1 MTTALE
7 PKVCSAPKTEPMKL
21 SIERSV
27 AGRRGIRF
35 PKAAKPASA
44 YLPERYLRK
53 NAPKLP
59 EMNEFETVRHYTNM
73 SRRNY
78 CLDTHFYPLGSCTMK
93 YNPRVTED
101 MAALPGFTSVHPYAP
116 EAAMQGT
123 LEFYYR
129 MEQLLCEITG
139 LGAFTLAPAAGAHGE
154 FTGILVAAAYHRSR
168 KDRARTEIV
177 VADSSHGTNPASAAM
192 GGFSVVTVKSKANG
206 RVDLDS
212 LKAALGPKTAMVMLT
227 VPNTVGL
234 FESEILEISKA
245 AHDAGALFYMDGANF
260 NAVMG
265 IAKPGQFGVDIMHLN
280 LHKSFSTPHGGGG
293 PGSGPVGVRQD
304 LEQFLPAPRVTC
316 VDGVYKLK
324 TSLPGSIGRVRAF
337 LGNVGV
343 VLKGYCYLR
352 MHDGKTLRT
361 IAENSI
367 VNANYVRVQL
377 KDLFP
382 CAYDEHCMHE
392 CVLTTVPEQMN
403 GIKTLDVAKRL
414 LDYGFYAPTIYFPLI
429 VHEALMI
436 EPTETETRETLD
448 AFVNVM
454 RVIAAEALA
463 NPDVVRNAPHSLPV
477 NRLDEVGAARNP
489 DVRWH

>member
-1 MTTALE
+1 MKDE
-7 PKVCSAPKTEPMKL
+7 MKL
-21 SIERSV
+21 SIERSA

-35 PKAAKPASA
+35 AKTEKPASA
-44 YLPERYLRK
+44 YLPEKFLRK
-53 NAPKLP
+53 TAPKLP
-59 EMNEFETVRHYTNM
+59 ELNEFETVRHFTNM

-93 YNPRVTED
+93 YNPRVNED
-101 MAALPGFTSVHPYAP
+101 MAAMAEFASVHPYAP
-116 EAAMQGT
+116 QAAMQGT

-129 MEQLLCEITG
+129 MEKLLCEITG
-139 LGAFTLAPAAGAHGE
+139 LDAFTLAPAAGAHGE
-154 FTGILVAAAYHRSR
+154 FTGILIAAAYHRSR
-168 KDRARTEIV
+168 KDSARTEIV
-177 VADSSHGTNPASAAM
+177 VADSSHGTNPASAAL

-206 RVDLDS
+206 RVDLAA
-212 LKAALGPKTAMVMLT
+212 LKAALGPKTALVMLT

-234 FESEILEISKA
+234 FESEICEISKA

-265 IAKPGQFGVDIMHLN
+265 IAKPAHFGVDIMHLN

-293 PGSGPVGVRQD
+293 PGSGPVGVVKS
-304 LEQFLPAPRVTC
+304 LEKFLPVPRV
-316 VDGVYKLK
+316 VDKNGVYAVVTKV
-324 TSLPGSIGRVRAF
+324 TGSIGRVRSF

-352 MHDGKTLRT
+352 VHDGGTLRT

-367 VNANYVRVQL
+367 VNANYVRVKL

-382 CAYDEHCMHE
+382 SAYDEHCMHE
-392 CVLTTVPEQMN
+392 CVLTTEPEKMN
-403 GIKTLDVAKRL
+403 GVKTLDVAKRL

-429 VHEALMI
+429 VHEAIMI

-448 AFVNVM
+448 AFIAAM
-454 RVIAAEALA
+454 RSIAAEAKATPEL
-463 NPDVVRNAPHSLPV
+463 VKNAPQNLPV
-477 NRLDEVGAARNP
+477 TRLDEVGAARTP
-489 DVRWH
+489 DICWK